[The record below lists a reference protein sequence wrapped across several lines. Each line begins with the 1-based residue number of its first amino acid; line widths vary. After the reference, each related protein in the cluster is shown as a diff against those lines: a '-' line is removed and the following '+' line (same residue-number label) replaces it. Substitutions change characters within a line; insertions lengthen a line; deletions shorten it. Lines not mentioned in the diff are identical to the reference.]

1 MAVTLFDAR
10 SGALAELRPAA
21 PPKVLLCLGP
31 SAGAREEHVHRLLWR
46 VLEHAGFTLSRL
58 MAVDENASRADA
70 SVAGSEP
77 KAGLWVRPEPV
88 AAKELPEPQ
97 ARRDKGF
104 LEADFHLLMVKTHY
118 RAPVRFSWEALAA
131 AREERLELASIAK
144 SLAGAPAEAS
154 SSRAGG
160 LLAPFQGVPGQGSG
174 RGGGPGR
181 PLGRAQAGGPLP
193 GLPGGPAEGGGPRPG
208 AGPLYLI
215 GPH

>member
-154 SSRAGG
+154 SRGLVGYSHRFKECLGKDLDVAGALGALWDGLKPGALSPGSRAGLLRAADPVLG
-160 LLAPFQGVPGQGSG
+160 L
-174 RGGGPGR
+174 
-181 PLGRAQAGGPLP
+181 
-193 GLPGGPAEGGGPRPG
+193 GLFT
-208 AGPLYLI
+208 L
-215 GPH
+215 

>member
-10 SGALAELRPAA
+10 AGAPAELRPAA

-31 SAGAREEHVHRLLWR
+31 AAGAREEHAHRLLWR
-46 VLEHAGFTLSRL
+46 VLEHNGFTLSRL
-58 MAVDENASRADA
+58 MAVDENASKADVA
-70 SVAGSEP
+70 VAGEQPRS
-77 KAGLWVRPEPV
+77 GLWVRPAPI

-118 RAPVRFSWEALAA
+118 RTPVRFSWEALAA

-154 SSRAGG
+154 SRGLVGYSHRFRDCLGKDLDVAGALGALWDGLKPGALSPGSRAGLLRAADPVLG
-160 LLAPFQGVPGQGSG
+160 L
-174 RGGGPGR
+174 
-181 PLGRAQAGGPLP
+181 
-193 GLPGGPAEGGGPRPG
+193 GLFT
-208 AGPLYLI
+208 L
-215 GPH
+215 

>member
-46 VLEHAGFTLSRL
+46 VF
-58 MAVDENASRADA
+58 ENASRADA

-154 SSRAGG
+154 SRGLVGYSHRFKECLGKDLDVAGALGALWDGLKPGALSPGSRAGLLRAADPVLG
-160 LLAPFQGVPGQGSG
+160 L
-174 RGGGPGR
+174 
-181 PLGRAQAGGPLP
+181 
-193 GLPGGPAEGGGPRPG
+193 GLFT
-208 AGPLYLI
+208 L
-215 GPH
+215 